1 MKVGDIELFLHLFGV
16 ISVFIGFG
24 ILLLATI
31 ALARAS
37 RVEQVRAIM
46 TPLVA
51 GRRVGPES
59 ISVIDVIVVFGV
71 LLIVSTGIAMA
82 RANNYVWSSWVEIA
96 TASFILLAPIGP
108 FVINLRLHAI
118 AEEADREADGPLPD
132 SLRDRINDPVLA
144 LAMRSSVAVLI
155 GLVFLMTTKPT
166 LVASVVV
173 ILAAVVIGA
182 ASSLQ
187 FRKTSKS
194 G

>member
-1 MKVGDIELFLHLFGV
+1 MKVGDLELFLHLCGV
-16 ISVFIGFG
+16 IFVFLGFG
-24 ILLLATI
+24 TLLLATV

-51 GRRVGPES
+51 GRRVGPEQ

-96 TASFILLAPIGP
+96 TASFILLAPVGP

-118 AEEADREADGPLPD
+118 AEAAAREVDGPIP
-132 SLRDRINDPVLA
+132 SSMRDRIRDPVLA
-144 LAMRSSVAVLI
+144 LAMRSSVALLL
-155 GLVFLMTTKPT
+155 GLVFLMTTKPS
-166 LVASVVV
+166 LAISVVV
-173 ILAAVVIGA
+173 MLSAAALGT
-182 ASSLQ
+182 ASSL
-187 FRKTSKS
+187 RLHRI
-194 G
+194 

>member
-1 MKVGDIELFLHLFGV
+1 LCGV
-16 ISVFIGFG
+16 IFVFLGFG
-24 ILLLATI
+24 TLLLATL

-37 RVEQVRAIM
+37 LVEQVRAIM

-51 GRRVGPES
+51 GRRVGPEQ

-71 LLIVSTGIAMA
+71 LLIVATGIAMA
-82 RANNYVWSSWVEIA
+82 RANNYIWSSWVEIS
-96 TASFILLAPIGP
+96 TASFILLAPVGP

-118 AEEADREADGPLPD
+118 AEEAEREADGPLPA
-132 SLRDRINDPVLA
+132 SLRDRINDPVL
-144 LAMRSSVAVLI
+144 LFAMRSSVAVLI

-166 LVASVVV
+166 LVVSVVV

-187 FRKTSKS
+187 FRKT
-194 G
+194 

>member
-1 MKVGDIELFLHLFGV
+1 MKIGDLELFFHLCGV
-16 ISVFIGFG
+16 IFVFLGFG
-24 ILLLATI
+24 TLLLAMV

-37 RVEQVRAIM
+37 QVEQVRAIM
-46 TPLVA
+46 TPLMA
-51 GRRVGPES
+51 GRRVGPEQ
-59 ISVIDVIVVFGV
+59 ISAIDVIVVFGV

-96 TASFILLAPIGP
+96 TASFILLAPVGP

-118 AEEADREADGPLPD
+118 AEQAEREADGALPA
-132 SLRDRINDPVLA
+132 SLRDRIHDPVLT

-166 LVASVVV
+166 LMASVVV
-173 ILAAVVIGA
+173 ILSAVVIGA

-187 FRKTSKS
+187 FRKT
-194 G
+194 